1 MPRERRE
8 PQRTCIGCREV
19 AGKRGFVRIVRDAGG
34 GVAVEEAGERLPGR
48 GAYLHR
54 RRSCWERALRGGR
67 IAAALRVPRAS
78 ADVAGLRRRMETMPA
93 NGAEEA

>member
-1 MPRERRE
+1 MPNERRE

-19 AGKRGFVRIVRDAGG
+19 AGKRGFVRIVRAAGG
-34 GVAVEEAGERLPGR
+34 GVAVEEPGERLPGR

-67 IAAALRVPRAS
+67 IGAALRAKPAA
-78 ADVAGLRRRMETMPA
+78 ADVAGLRRRLETMPA

>member
-19 AGKRGFVRIVRDAGG
+19 ADKRGFVRLVRTVEGR
-34 GVAVEEAGERLPGR
+34 VAVEEPGERLPGR

-67 IAAALRVPRAS
+67 MKAALRLSPAS
-78 ADVAGLRRRMETMPA
+78 ADVAGLRRRLETMPA